1 VHQIRWRWVP
11 DSALASVRV
20 QALGC
25 TVGCTG
31 SACLRRPGPAR
42 PSRSCHPLGRGRCV
56 RAREATAQRLG
67 LDSGDSAE
75 IIVQRGGRAP
85 AWKAVTMPC
94 QTSANAGHRH
104 RAGPANDR
112 ECPCLTLRSG
122 TYRARTRLRRPPLR
136 ASQSMPLTCWY
147 ACGTDAH
154 SENRSAHVPDHGW
167 RCVRERLYS
176 PSLQTESNTADQHK
190 LGPSQ
195 YPGLPPS
202 AMRPSV
208 QGSGGLRVTDGARSG
223 TDGAGRNGHA
233 DRRPAS

>member
-1 VHQIRWRWVP
+1 MVEKSDPRARS
-11 DSALASVRV
+11 D
-20 QALGC
+20 
-25 TVGCTG
+25 TE
-31 SACLRRPGPAR
+31 RPVSWLPA
-42 PSRSCHPLGRGRCV
+42 PGLETTSKIKLGRRQ
-56 RAREATAQRLG
+56 RTAATTRFSNQTGVHAG
-67 LDSGDSAE
+67 TSE
-75 IIVQRGGRAP
+75 